1 MQCSL
6 FLSSFTRC
14 ARKKEKTNRRV
25 GALMP
30 SRKRQIRAK
39 SSTGWNLFRIQ
50 SYCRVPCNATASWKI
65 ELAGKN
71 EKKKKKG
78 REEFPPVFSERS
90 PRNLSPR
97 RVFVYPCALTM
108 AELRNNWVVEH
119 GLSGVEREQGI
130 NRLERGKEKVMGA
143 RGGVNPEVELNRRRW
158 KSIGR
163 STSNNSHATSIVA
176 TCSVVRSYKISLRG
190 IGRVRGRERKAEE
203 RG

>member
-14 ARKKEKTNRRV
+14 ARKKGEDQPTRGCINAVAETTNPCEKFDGLKSFSHPILLSCSVQRNSIVENRTRWK
-25 GALMP
+25 
-30 SRKRQIRAK
+30 KR
-39 SSTGWNLFRIQ
+39 
-50 SYCRVPCNATASWKI
+50 
-65 ELAGKN
+65 E
-71 EKKKKKG
+71 EKEGRKG
-78 REEFPPVFSERS
+78 RISTVFSERS

>member
-119 GLSGVEREQGI
+119 GLSGDRARTGDKPVGKGKREGYGGERGSESRGRVKSTQVEI
-130 NRLERGKEKVMGA
+130 NRKVDVEQFA
-143 RGGVNPEVELNRRRW
+143 RYFYCRYVLGGPLV
-158 KSIGR
+158 
-163 STSNNSHATSIVA
+163 
-176 TCSVVRSYKISLRG
+176 
-190 IGRVRGRERKAEE
+190 
-203 RG
+203 

>member
-1 MQCSL
+1 MFLVPFFVHSL
-6 FLSSFTRC
+6 R
-14 ARKKEKTNRRV
+14 
-25 GALMP
+25 
-30 SRKRQIRAK
+30 
-39 SSTGWNLFRIQ
+39 
-50 SYCRVPCNATASWKI
+50 
-65 ELAGKN
+65 
-71 EKKKKKG
+71 KKKG
-78 REEFPPVFSERS
+78 EDQPTRGCINAVAETTNPCEKFDGLKSFSHPILLSCSVQRNSIVENRTRWKKREEKEGRKGRISTCVFGTFTAKLITPSCIC
-90 PRNLSPR
+90 LS
-97 RVFVYPCALTM
+97 VCAHDGRIAIIGWSSTDY
-108 AELRNNWVVEH
+108 R
-119 GLSGVEREQGI
+119 GIEREQGI